1 MYRILKKHQDKN
13 LDVNLKNGLETNLMV
28 LLVDS
33 LVTYQYRI
41 IVLKNIG
48 KLFITENYLVF
59 KNLMTLVVRVSRRIY
74 CCNINYWFKVL
85 CIPHN

>member
-13 LDVNLKNGLETNLMV
+13 LDVNLIKGLETNLMI

-41 IVLKNIG
+41 KVLKKIG
-48 KLFITENYLVF
+48 NLFITENYLVF
-59 KNLMTLVVRVSRRIY
+59 KKLMTLVMRVSI
-74 CCNINYWFKVL
+74 L
-85 CIPHN
+85 